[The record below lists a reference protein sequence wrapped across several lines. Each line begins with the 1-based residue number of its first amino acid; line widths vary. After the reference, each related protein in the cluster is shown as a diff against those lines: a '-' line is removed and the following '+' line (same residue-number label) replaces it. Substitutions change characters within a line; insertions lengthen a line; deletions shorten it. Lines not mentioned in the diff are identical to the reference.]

1 MSDLLKAMK
10 TIRNNFTYSTY
21 SSTTFQ
27 ENLTVFSLSL
37 KELGHPFPESV
48 NDPRKWTVGHQSTHF
63 QRQEETGQNGL
74 LLLCMD
80 TTQPRE
86 WRLCCWNHMGIIIFS
101 VQVHLHHYC
110 TQSFSYIFLGSQ
122 HKTLPSFCWENPT
135 ISSTWYIWNDC
146 SKLHSM

>member
-48 NDPRKWTVGHQSTHF
+48 NDPRK
-63 QRQEETGQNGL
+63 
-74 LLLCMD
+74 
-80 TTQPRE
+80 
-86 WRLCCWNHMGIIIFS
+86 
-101 VQVHLHHYC
+101 
-110 TQSFSYIFLGSQ
+110 
-122 HKTLPSFCWENPT
+122 
-135 ISSTWYIWNDC
+135 
-146 SKLHSM
+146 